1 MKFWY
6 EVDGLLLRQA
16 SPLADEIRSTFIRTV
31 PVDDIVNR
39 WADSF
44 TGREAV
50 TNEEARR
57 WLQANANIP
66 QKPLEDVLDHVYAMG
81 WVIGQDASA
90 YAYASARMKVDKA
103 APTESQMRAA
113 INADWSNW
121 KPGNRPASQLVSPT
135 GSFKKLLDRSETV
148 IKEVNSTTLNRIG
161 TLLGE
166 SLTTGQSYDSLAR
179 KLLRDD
185 ITASVIKDASRAQT
199 IAVTEMS
206 RALNASTLD
215 NYDKF
220 GVEMVEWLAIDT
232 GVCEICPA
240 NEAQGPIKLG
250 DVFDSGDEAPPAHP
264 NCRCTVLPVVDEG
277 APITPEELEEALT
290 PSEMEV
296 SDVADHAIEDIA
308 AAPAEPGVEDLPKLE
323 DLFTKETNAEILDGF
338 KGVYEGQDFN
348 GFKLRVDDA
357 EHIVGKPRN
366 KAIDVRGRILN
377 ADGEKVGQFKRSFFI
392 KPDGSVIADH
402 ELLTLDYEYRGKGFS
417 TEFSKFSEAYYR
429 ANGVKAIEVYASLEN
444 GGYTWAKAGYEFSSH
459 PLGVIQQVQDKA
471 RRLRAAALEDSGKL
485 RNKFYNGISADE
497 TNQLADRLDA
507 LAERMETGSYN
518 KPDYIKP
525 FEISNMEGP
534 EFGGKSFGR
543 WLLDGTS
550 WMGEKLL

>member
-16 SPLADEIRSTFIRTV
+16 APLADEIRSAFIRSV

-39 WADSF
+39 WADAF
-44 TGREAV
+44 AGREAV

-66 QKPLEDVLDHVYAMG
+66 EKPLQDVLDHVYAMG
-81 WVIGQDASA
+81 WVIGEDAST
-90 YAYASARMKVDKA
+90 YAYASARMKLDKA

-121 KPGNRPASQLVSPT
+121 KPGNRAAAKLVSPT
-135 GSFKKLLDRSETV
+135 GSFKRLLDRSEAT
-148 IKEVNSTTLNRIG
+148 IKEVNATTLNRIG

-206 RALNASTLD
+206 RALNTSTLN
-215 NYDKF
+215 NYETF

-250 DVFDSGDEAPPAHP
+250 QVFDSGDEAPPAHP

-277 APITPEELEEALT
+277 APITPEEFEQALT
-290 PSEMEV
+290 PPEMEV
-296 SDVADHAIEDIA
+296 SDVADYAIEDIA
-308 AAPAEPGVEDLPKLE
+308 AAPAEPGVEDLPKLD
-323 DLFTKETNAEILDGF
+323 DLFAKETNAELLENF
-338 KGVYEGQDFN
+338 KEVYENKDFN
-348 GFKLRVDDA
+348 GFNLRVDDA
-357 EHIVGKPRN
+357 EHVVGKPRN
-366 KAIDVRGRILN
+366 TTIDARGRIFTDSGEN
-377 ADGEKVGQFKRSFFI
+377 AGSFKRTFFKGADGSLTVE
-392 KPDGSVIADH
+392 H
-402 ELLTLDYEYRGKGFS
+402 ELLFLKPEYRGQGFS
-417 TEFSKFSEAYYR
+417 TEFGKFSEAYYR
-429 ANGVKAIEVYASLEN
+429 ANGVKAIDVYASLQN
-444 GGYTWAKAGYEFSSH
+444 GGYTWAKAGYEFAGT
-459 PLGVIQQVQDKA
+459 PTGVIEQISNRA
-471 RRLRAAALEDSGKL
+471 ERLRAASLDETDRI
-485 RNKFYNGISADE
+485 RNKFYNGISAE
-497 TNQLADRLDA
+497 EAGQLADRLGA
-507 LAERMETGSYN
+507 LVEQMNNEGYSSPRYV
-518 KPDYIKP
+518 KP
-525 FEISNMEGP
+525 FEIANMVGP
-534 EFGGKSFGR
+534 EIDGKSFGR

-550 WMGEKLL
+550 WFGVKTL

>member
-1 MKFWY
+1 VKFWY

-16 SPLADEIRSTFIRTV
+16 APLADEIRSAFIRSV

-39 WADSF
+39 WADAF
-44 TGREAV
+44 AGREAV

-66 QKPLEDVLDHVYAMG
+66 EKPLQDVLDHVYAMG
-81 WVIGQDASA
+81 WVIGEDAST

-113 INADWSNW
+113 INADWSKW
-121 KPGNRPASQLVSPT
+121 KPGNRAAAKLVSPT
-135 GSFKKLLDRSETV
+135 GSFKRLLDRSEAT
-148 IKEVNSTTLNRIG
+148 IKEVNATTLNRIG

-206 RALNASTLD
+206 RALNTSTLN
-215 NYDKF
+215 NYETF

-250 DVFDSGDEAPPAHP
+250 QVFDSGDEAPPAHP

-277 APITPEELEEALT
+277 APITPEEFEEALT
-290 PSEMEV
+290 PEMEV
-296 SDVADHAIEDIA
+296 SDVADYAIEDIA
-308 AAPAEPGVEDLPKLE
+308 AAPAEPGVTDLPKLD
-323 DLFTKETNAEILDGF
+323 DLFDADANSILT
-338 KGVYEGQDFN
+338 QDFQAIYGSQEYAGIRAEVTDAVSYGNYQGTTIKVSGNLYAQDGLRAGTFERKFMREN
-348 GFKLRVDDA
+348 GVTTVEHEFLR
-357 EHIVGKPRN
+357 
-366 KAIDVRGRILN
+366 LN
-377 ADGEKVGQFKRSFFI
+377 SD
-392 KPDGSVIADH
+392 
-402 ELLTLDYEYRGKGFS
+402 YRGKGFS
-417 TEFSKFSEAYYR
+417 TAFSEFSEAYYR
-429 ANGVKAIEVYASLEN
+429 ANGVSKIEVFAALEN
-444 GGYTWAKAGYEFSSH
+444 GGYTWAKAGYEFDAQPYKVIDAISSKV
-459 PLGVIQQVQDKA
+459 GIFQYAASDAKA
-471 RRLRAAALEDSGKL
+471 LA
-485 RNKFYNGISADE
+485 KFEGQITAE
-497 TNQLADRLDA
+497 EAQALADRLAA
-507 LAERMETGSYN
+507 LESTMRQEAYADPRY
-518 KPDYIKP
+518 PKP
-525 FEISNMEGP
+525 FDIANMEGP
-534 EFGGKSFGR
+534 DIEGKSFGR

-550 WMGEKLL
+550 WIGVKNL